1 MTDCRA
7 LSASNPFSVCNS
19 GQKRISAYTTFFLHS
34 LWHKSRVACLS
45 CSSFCKNWLQK
56 SKTPQFFPFSARF
69 EFFFRAESFCSWSQL
84 LRLSQGFS
92 TGKSI
97 PCFAASSSINSN
109 HEIKKKSIYCEICTS
124 LFTVIFFILTCFHLT
139 NLFGEETCSFLKQN
153 DWSKFASK
161 KRHKFSLQMSPIWL

>member
-1 MTDCRA
+1 M
-7 LSASNPFSVCNS
+7 CNS

-109 HEIKKKSIYCEICTS
+109 HEIKKKIRIYYKICTRPES
-124 LFTVIFFILTCFHLT
+124 FRCHIFYFDLLSFDKSFWRRKIQLLTT
-139 NLFGEETCSFLKQN
+139 
-153 DWSKFASK
+153 
-161 KRHKFSLQMSPIWL
+161 KRLAKICI

>member
-7 LSASNPFSVCNS
+7 WSASNPFSVCNS

-69 EFFFRAESFCSWSQL
+69 EFFLRAESFCSWSQL

-109 HEIKKKSIYCEICTS
+109 HEISKILVFIYKTCTRPEVFLMSYLLFWPAFIWQIFLEKKNSAGSLLKTKRLLKSI
-124 LFTVIFFILTCFHLT
+124 
-139 NLFGEETCSFLKQN
+139 
-153 DWSKFASK
+153 
-161 KRHKFSLQMSPIWL
+161 

>member
-7 LSASNPFSVCNS
+7 WSASNPFSVCSS
-19 GQKRISAYTTFFLHS
+19 GQKRISAYTTFFLQS

-92 TGKSI
+92 TGNSI

-109 HEIKKKSIYCEICTS
+109 HEIKNNNISIWYETCTRLEVFLMS
-124 LFTVIFFILTCFHLT
+124 YLLFWPDFIRPGFHLT
-139 NLFGEETCSFLKQN
+139 NLFEEKIF
-153 DWSKFASK
+153 
-161 KRHKFSLQMSPIWL
+161 